1 MKKKAKRLRLVGG
14 GVGKPTFHSKIE
26 PEPDPNKNKEELAAE
41 SRRNRLMYEFKR
53 VEEHTVK
60 ALHIAGEMS
69 PHEQGYYYQSIEEG
83 LMLAMHLGGMMC
95 HGINEYRMAAL
106 SVTQKERLDLQ
117 KAQLLDAIVMS
128 ARMVSEKLAE
138 VGFILEGMRYRALA
152 AAQMPRRYREEDKH
166 EDDGTQEAATP
177 ATRAPE
183 GLGSEDG
190 EYQGLPQESED
201 ERSAGSEDVSGGG
214 TNESGDADTAPGE

>member
-14 GVGKPTFHSKIE
+14 GVGKPTFRSKIA

-41 SRRNRLMYEFKR
+41 SRRDRLMYEFKR
-53 VEEHTVK
+53 VEEHTIK

-69 PHEQGYYYQSIEEG
+69 PYEQGYYYQSIEEG
-83 LMLAMHLGGMMC
+83 LMLAMHLGGLMC

-106 SVTQKERLDLQ
+106 GVTQKERLDLQ

-166 EDDGTQEAATP
+166 EDDGTQETATP
-177 ATRAPE
+177 TTRAPE
-183 GLGSEDG
+183 GLGSKDG
-190 EYQGLPQESED
+190 EYQGLPQE
-201 ERSAGSEDVSGGG
+201 SEDVSGGG